1 MIEDNALNSTKKGF
15 NDDAYGYDFCA
26 WFFHLHLE
34 EEQMHHQM
42 ILMERKEEGQLVR

>member
-15 NDDAYGYDFCA
+15 NDDAFCA

-34 EEQMHHQM
+34 EEQMQHSM
-42 ILMERKEEGQLVR
+42 ILVERKEEGHLVC